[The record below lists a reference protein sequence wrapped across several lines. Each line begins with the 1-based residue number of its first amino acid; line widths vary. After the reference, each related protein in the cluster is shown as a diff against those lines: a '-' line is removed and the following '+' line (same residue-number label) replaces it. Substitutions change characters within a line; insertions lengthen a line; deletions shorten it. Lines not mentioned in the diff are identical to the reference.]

1 MTLRT
6 VLQFDFEYSY
16 AACPQVQFY
25 NCFIAESL
33 FWNIHGL
40 SFFHKL
46 TWQLVSQNKV

>member
-40 SFFHKL
+40 LSFINL
-46 TWQLVSQNKV
+46 RGSL